1 MLSPLVGCEAWIEP
15 IERYIF
21 FFVAALL
28 AAVCVL
34 LYWRSL
40 DDWF

>member
-1 MLSPLVGCEAWIEP
+1 MLSPLVASEAWIEP

-28 AAVCVL
+28 VAVCVL
-34 LYWRSL
+34 LYERLL
-40 DDWF
+40 DDRF

>member
-1 MLSPLVGCEAWIEP
+1 MRSPLVDSEAWVEA

-34 LYWRSL
+34 VRWRLS
-40 DDWF
+40 DDWL